1 MFGRQP
7 PHPPTFGRDLP
18 KKTVFFWQP
27 PLSSFFHI
35 NPDWRLIFEKSAPF
49 ELKKNALLTT
59 LPKLHRQ
66 WMVEFEFKPTKYTNH
81 SDSSDSGWTSIFQ
94 MFAHQRF
101 YQQMFYR
108 PPDVLH
114 ICSNINENEF
124 CQDYPSPR
132 IGNWTPI
139 KISRELV
146 GKKFSKYR
154 IFILAFNLWRLRSS
168 TKLQKLNQ

>member
-1 MFGRQP
+1 MG
-7 PHPPTFGRDLP
+7 
-18 KKTVFFWQP
+18 
-27 PLSSFFHI
+27 SSVNHLGILVSFKLFHI
-35 NPDWRLIFEKSAPF
+35 NPDWRLIFEKSGPF

-59 LPKLHRQ
+59 LPRLHRE
-66 WMVEFEFKPTKYTNH
+66 WMVEFDFKPTKYSH
-81 SDSSDSGWTSIFQ
+81 HGWTSIFQ

-101 YQQMFYR
+101 AQQMFYR
-108 PPDVLH
+108 SPNGLH